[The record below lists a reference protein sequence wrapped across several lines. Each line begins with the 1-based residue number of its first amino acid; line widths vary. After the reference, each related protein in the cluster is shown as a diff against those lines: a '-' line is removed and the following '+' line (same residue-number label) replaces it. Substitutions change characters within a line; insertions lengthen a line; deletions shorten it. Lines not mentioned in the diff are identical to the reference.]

1 MQPYEFISKKLGIL
15 GNNARMKSIR
25 LRFIITVDYVT
36 DIVMIMNYILQTIW
50 KHVDVSIWSY
60 PNTFLQQL
68 IKPRQNAVRTA
79 GGWNWT

>member
-50 KHVDVSIWSY
+50 KHVDVSI
-60 PNTFLQQL
+60 
-68 IKPRQNAVRTA
+68 
-79 GGWNWT
+79 